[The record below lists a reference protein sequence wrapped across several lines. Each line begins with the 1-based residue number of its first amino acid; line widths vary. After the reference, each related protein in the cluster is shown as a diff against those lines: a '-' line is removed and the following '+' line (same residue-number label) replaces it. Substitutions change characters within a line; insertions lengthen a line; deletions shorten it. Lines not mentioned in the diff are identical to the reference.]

1 MGCFV
6 LCFCLPKLLLSGR
19 IRNEMINVSE
29 DLIFFFDFFGLFG
42 KNKIGFWHFV
52 SCSPLRGLDL
62 VF

>member
-1 MGCFV
+1 
-6 LCFCLPKLLLSGR
+6 
-19 IRNEMINVSE
+19 MINVSE
-29 DLIFFFDFFGLFG
+29 RTFGSFELMLWLIFFFDFFGLFG

>member
-1 MGCFV
+1 
-6 LCFCLPKLLLSGR
+6 
-19 IRNEMINVSE
+19 
-29 DLIFFFDFFGLFG
+29 LIFFFDFFGLFW